1 MSHASVLRVA
11 TTEYANLYAVPIET
25 SELRRRLRTAIE
37 QARSNAAARRARSD
51 AAVRDYEKFL
61 TTVAV
66 PVVQQFANVLSAE
79 GYHFNVATPASS
91 VRLTSAGAGED
102 YIEIALDTTEDP
114 PEVVGRT
121 SRGRGRRMIASER
134 AVRERTAIAEL
145 NEEDVTAFLL
155 AEIVSFV
162 AR

>member
-1 MSHASVLRVA
+1 VS
-11 TTEYANLYAVPIET
+11 IET

-51 AAVRDYEKFL
+51 AAARDYDKFL
-61 TTVAV
+61 SEVAV

-79 GYHFNVATPASS
+79 GHHFNVATPAGS
-91 VRLTSAGAGED
+91 VRLTSAGASEN
-102 YIEIALDTTEDP
+102 YIEISLDTTEDP

-121 SRGRGRRMIASER
+121 SRGRGRRMISSER
-134 AVRERTAIAEL
+134 AVRERTAVAEL

-155 AEIVSFV
+155 AEIVPFIG
-162 AR
+162 R

>member
-1 MSHASVLRVA
+1 M
-11 TTEYANLYAVPIET
+11 PIET

-51 AAVRDYEKFL
+51 AAARDYERFL
-61 TTVAV
+61 SAIAI
-66 PVVQQFANVLSAE
+66 PAVQQFANVLSAE
-79 GYHFNVATPASS
+79 GHHFSVATPAGS
-91 VRLTSAGAGED
+91 VRLASATANED
-102 YIEIALDTTEDP
+102 YIEIALDTAEDP

-121 SRGRGRRMIASER
+121 NRGRGRRMISTER

-145 NEEDVTAFLL
+145 NEEDVLAFLL
-155 AEIVSFV
+155 AEIVAFV